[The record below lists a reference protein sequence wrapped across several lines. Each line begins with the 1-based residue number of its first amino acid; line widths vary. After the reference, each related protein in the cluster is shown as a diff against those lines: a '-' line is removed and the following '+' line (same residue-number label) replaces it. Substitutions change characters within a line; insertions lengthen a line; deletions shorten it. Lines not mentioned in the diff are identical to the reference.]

1 MIGQKISHYKIV
13 EKLGEGGMGVV
24 YKAEDTK
31 LERLAALKFL
41 PPHLAASEQDKA
53 RFAQEAKAA
62 AALSH
67 PNVCS
72 IYDIQEHDGQMFI
85 VMEYVEGQTLRDK
98 KENFS
103 IKQVIDIGIQ
113 LADGLAT
120 AHEHGIVH
128 RDIKPENIMVR
139 KDGIVQIMDF
149 GLAKLQGVTRLTK
162 EGSTIG
168 TVGYMS
174 PEQVQGFDTDHRT
187 DIFSLG
193 VVLYELLAG
202 QSPFQG
208 VHETAIFYDIVN
220 VDPAPVSSLRQEV
233 DPALDAIILEC
244 LAKEPEDRYQSAKEV
259 TKELKRFKRESSR
272 QRVSRVSTARPA
284 YKSPTEG
291 EAGKVEVKPPRKRFL
306 WPALSGLLTVA
317 VILLAWRSWKADH
330 ISTNPVMRFSVSL
343 PATEALDFS
352 SGFSALAIS
361 PDGKYLVYISTG
373 EGKSQL
379 FLRPMDKL
387 TATPIPGTENAGDP
401 FFSADGQWV
410 AFFSQGMLKK
420 VSVYG
425 GAPQDIADIKGI
437 GRAGW
442 WGTDGT
448 IVFGHINRSLSRVSS
463 EGGEPEAVTKLDAT
477 NGEISHRFPQILPGG
492 KAVLFTIKLNS
503 IATFDEAIVAVERLD
518 TGERKIVIRGGTYAR
533 YIPTGHL
540 VYARNKSLFVVP
552 FDLEHLEVLGPP
564 AEILDG
570 GMLNQHSG
578 SASFGFSNTGVLVY
592 VPGGPLPIDYATLV
606 WTDRHGNIK
615 PLLETPRSYF
625 SAVLSPDGQK
635 LALSVYAA
643 NDDIWVYHIVR
654 GTLTRLTFGG
664 GNNGRPIWTP
674 DGRHL
679 VYFAEKGRAA
689 NIFRKPWDGSGV
701 EERLTENSDAQIP
714 NSVSPDGKMLA
725 FTQGGDIW
733 ILPMDEEQKPRQFIQ
748 TQFSESQASFSP
760 DGRWIAYRSDESGK
774 NEVYVVSYPNRE
786 GKWQVSTGGG
796 SNPMWSRSGKELFY
810 VNVNKVMAV
819 NVAAQATFSAS
830 VPKKLFE
837 VRSSEF
843 GPLDISPDGQRFIL
857 GVIRGQELT
866 TTQLNVVLEWFKE
879 LQEEFS
885 VSE

>member
-1 MIGQKISHYKIV
+1 
-13 EKLGEGGMGVV
+13 MGVV
-24 YKAEDTK
+24 YKAQDTK

-98 KENFS
+98 KQNFS

-149 GLAKLQGVTRLTK
+149 GLAKLRGVTRLTK
-162 EGSTIG
+162 EGSTVG

-202 QSPFQG
+202 QSPFRG

-244 LAKEPEDRYQSAKEV
+244 LAKEPDDRYQSAKEV

-284 YKSPTEG
+284 YKPPTEG
-291 EAGKVEVKPPRKRFL
+291 EAGRVEVKPPRKRFL

-317 VILLAWRSWKADH
+317 VILLAWRPWKADH
-330 ISTNPVMRFSVSL
+330 ISTNPVMRFSISL

-361 PDGKYLVYISTG
+361 PDGKYLVYPSTG

-410 AFFSQGMLKK
+410 AFFSQGTLKK
-420 VSVYG
+420 VSIYG
-425 GAPQDIADIKGI
+425 GAPQDIADTKGLNR
-437 GRAGW
+437 GGW

-448 IVFGHINRSLSRVSS
+448 IVFGHISRSLSRVLS
-463 EGGEPEAVTKLDAT
+463 EGGEPEAVTTLDST

-492 KAVLFTIKLNS
+492 KAILFTIKLNS
-503 IATFDEAIVAVERLD
+503 IASFDEAIVAVQRLD

-552 FDLEHLEVLGPP
+552 FDLDHLEIQGPP
-564 AEILDG
+564 AAMLDG
-570 GMLNQHSG
+570 GMLNRFSG
-578 SASFGFSNTGVLVY
+578 SASFGFSSTGVLVY
-592 VPGGPLPIDYATLV
+592 VPGGPLPIDNVSLV

-615 PLLETPRSYF
+615 PLLETPRGYF
-625 SAVLSPDGQK
+625 SAALSPDGQK
-635 LALSVYAA
+635 LAISVYAA

-664 GNNGRPIWTP
+664 GNNGVPIWTP
-674 DGRHL
+674 DGNHL
-679 VYFAEKGRAA
+679 VYLAEKGRAA
-689 NIFRKPWDGSGV
+689 NIFWKPWDGSGV

-733 ILPMDEEQKPRQFIQ
+733 ILPMDKEQKPWQFLQ

-774 NEVYVVSYPNRE
+774 NEVYVVSFPNRE

-810 VNVNKVMAV
+810 VNVKKVMAV
-819 NVAAQATFSAS
+819 DVAAQATFSAS

-837 VRSSEF
+837 VPLSDF

-857 GVIRGQELT
+857 GVTRAQELT

-885 VSE
+885 AAE